1 MRGSRSSLR
10 RAQELGCAA
19 ERLRAPTR
27 GCAASGCSRGL
38 VPSLS
43 RKTAN
48 ATPTSLSLR
57 HTTRAARVIPFCGMS
72 SSIVC
77 GKLTA
82 GETESRAP
90 LSEIFR
96 TRRVLPLWKLRDAP
110 IKERWR
116 GEFRGSLIGWASS
129 MNRIPLEGVTPN
141 LSRTGK
147 REPGRRD
154 GLFATRI
161 FRRRRCAIARRT
173 HCPPAVLT
181 TALVSRICRSLSSW
195 RRLFVTFQLFEAR
208 RSRQ

>member
-1 MRGSRSSLR
+1 MRRFRVLSWFGAFSEPQDGECHANFAFAAPHHAGRSRHSLLR
-10 RAQELGCAA
+10 DEQLD
-19 ERLRAPTR
+19 RLRQADCR
-27 GCAASGCSRGL
+27 GNRKSRPALGDI
-38 VPSLS
+38 SD
-43 RKTAN
+43 KA
-48 ATPTSLSLR
+48 
-57 HTTRAARVIPFCGMS
+57 
-72 SSIVC
+72 
-77 GKLTA
+77 
-82 GETESRAP
+82 
-90 LSEIFR
+90 
-96 TRRVLPLWKLRDAP
+96 VLPLWKLRDAP

-129 MNRIPLEGVTPN
+129 MNKTPLEGVTPN